1 MLWMSRFHALYELLK
16 TSYYEAIN
24 VIITILNYPIGGAC
38 IITSRKKL
46 VVCKNDK
53 QYLNI
58 SNHVKLQM
66 LISQVGNVSH
76 FCYVTWMC
84 VTIFRVHKQFGAKY
98 WRLPDG
104 YENTIHHLN
113 CSVSI
118 VWLPLQTLRYIYII
132 SILNVECHYQI
143 ILVFM
148 FAHYLVSCIIAW
160 HIMLCMTVE

>member
-1 MLWMSRFHALYELLK
+1 MSRFHALYELLK

-38 IITSRKKL
+38 IITSRKNF

-76 FCYVTWMC
+76 FCYVT
-84 VTIFRVHKQFGAKY
+84 
-98 WRLPDG
+98 
-104 YENTIHHLN
+104 
-113 CSVSI
+113 
-118 VWLPLQTLRYIYII
+118 
-132 SILNVECHYQI
+132 
-143 ILVFM
+143 
-148 FAHYLVSCIIAW
+148 
-160 HIMLCMTVE
+160 